1 MAQQRLRAACGACPG
16 REGAPV
22 SHDAAGNKIDVG
34 AREVSV
40 EEATEFARKQAM
52 MYIEASAK
60 TNTKIQQAFE
70 EVVQKILDTPKLL
83 EEAGY
88 GLGGLSG
95 AGMRLDSDSASA
107 SYCSYC

>member
-60 TNTKIQQAFE
+60 TRAGIQQSFE
-70 EVVQKILDTPKLL
+70 EVVQKILDTPQIMAEMGGSPL
-83 EEAGY
+83 AG
-88 GLGGLSG
+88 LQP
-95 AGMRLDSDSASA
+95 RLDDEPQGR
-107 SYCSYC
+107 CSTC